1 MQSVITIDA
10 YGLDSPVLLD
20 SAAGGD
26 QSVSIVPG
34 AGCASELLECFAWHD
49 DTVDRVI
56 AFYLDDGITQ
66 VPLQRAKS
74 AGYAGLDVVSVYS
87 IDPGIDRT
95 RNDWRKTLWLTPS
108 MYLTATGFGLAV
120 GKRVHVRAVLRTLSG
135 VV

>member
-1 MQSVITIDA
+1 MIDA
-10 YGLDSPVLLD
+10 EMYGLDSPVQLD

-34 AGCASELLECFAWHD
+34 AGCASELIECFAWHD

-56 AFYLDDGITQ
+56 VFYLDDGITQ

-108 MYLTATGFGLAV
+108 MCLTVIGFGLAV
-120 GKRVHVRAVLRTLSG
+120 GKRVHVRAVLRTLRG